1 MVVLMKPLK
10 LPLLI
15 SLTLLAQQPDE
26 RKPERTISILAE
38 RFTYNPSRITVKQ
51 GQLVE
56 FVLESDDTDH
66 GFKVPSA
73 GIDVAIPPVG
83 KGEVRV
89 RFLARDKGT
98 FEFECSRACGA
109 GHHLM
114 RGAIIVK

>member
-1 MVVLMKPLK
+1 MKHVK
-10 LPLLI
+10 LTFLI
-15 SLTLLAQQPDE
+15 GAVLLAQQPDA
-26 RKPERTISILAE
+26 RKPDRTVSILAE
-38 RFTYNPSRITVKQ
+38 RFTYNPSRINVKQ

-66 GFKVPSA
+66 GFKIPSA
-73 GIDVAIPPVG
+73 GIDVAIPPAG

-114 RGAIIVK
+114 RGAIVVK

>member
-1 MVVLMKPLK
+1 MVVLMKLLK
-10 LPLLI
+10 LLVPVGI
-15 SLTLLAQQPDE
+15 VLLAQQPSE
-26 RKPERTISILAE
+26 RKPDRTISILAE
-38 RFTYNPSRITVKQ
+38 RFTYNPSRINLKQ

-66 GFKVPSA
+66 GFRVPSA
-73 GIDVAIPPVG
+73 GIDVAIPPSG

-98 FEFECSRACGA
+98 FDFECSRACGA

-114 RGAIIVK
+114 RGAIVVK

>member
-1 MVVLMKPLK
+1 MKHVK
-10 LPLLI
+10 LTFLI
-15 SLTLLAQQPDE
+15 GAVLLAQQPDA
-26 RKPERTISILAE
+26 RKPDRTVSILAE
-38 RFTYNPSRITVKQ
+38 RFTYNPSRINVKQ

-66 GFKVPSA
+66 GFKIPSA
-73 GIDVAIPPVG
+73 GIDVSIPPAG

>member
-1 MVVLMKPLK
+1 MKSIKVLLLVAAALVAQNPTDQKP
-10 LPLLI
+10 
-15 SLTLLAQQPDE
+15 D
-26 RKPERTISILAE
+26 RRVSILAE
-38 RFTYNPSRITVKQ
+38 RFAFNPSKITVKQ

-66 GFKVPSA
+66 GFKIPSA
-73 GIDVAIPPVG
+73 NIDVAIPPVG

-89 RFLARDKGT
+89 LFFAKEKGT

-114 RGAIIVK
+114 RGAVVVK

>member
-1 MVVLMKPLK
+1 MVVLMKSLK
-10 LPLLI
+10 LL
-15 SLTLLAQQPDE
+15 LLAGLMFGAEPE
-26 RKPERTISILAE
+26 SRKPDRVVSILAE
-38 RFTYNPSRITVKQ
+38 RFTYNPARITVKQ

-66 GFKVPSA
+66 GFKVPTA
-73 GIDVAIPPVG
+73 GIDVAIPPAG

-89 RFLARDKGT
+89 RFLAREKGT
-98 FEFECSRACGA
+98 FAFECSRACGA

>member
-1 MVVLMKPLK
+1 MKQAK
-10 LPLLI
+10 LTFLLGAV
-15 SLTLLAQQPDE
+15 LLAQQPDG
-26 RKPERTISILAE
+26 RKADRTVSILAE
-38 RFTYNPSRITVKQ
+38 RFTYNPSRINVKQ

-66 GFKVPSA
+66 GFKIPSA
-73 GIDVAIPPVG
+73 GIDVAIPPAG

-89 RFLARDKGT
+89 RFLAREKGT

>member
-1 MVVLMKPLK
+1 MVVLMK
-10 LPLLI
+10 LLRV
-15 SLTLLAQQPDE
+15 LLLVSVVLSAQKPQDAKPD
-26 RKPERTISILAE
+26 RTVSILAE
-38 RFTYNPSRITVKQ
+38 RFSFNPSKITVKQ

-66 GFKVPSA
+66 GFKIPSA

-89 RFLARDKGT
+89 RFVAQEKGT

-114 RGAIIVK
+114 RGVLIVK

>member
-1 MVVLMKPLK
+1 MRLLK
-10 LPLLI
+10 LLLPV
-15 SLTLLAQQPDE
+15 SLALFAQQREE
-26 RKPERTISILAE
+26 RKPDRTVSILAE
-38 RFTYNPSRITVKQ
+38 RFTYNPARINVKE

-73 GIDVAIPPVG
+73 GIDVAIPPAG
-83 KGEVRV
+83 RGEVRV
-89 RFLARDKGT
+89 RFLASRKGT

>member
-1 MVVLMKPLK
+1 MKHVK
-10 LPLLI
+10 LTFLI
-15 SLTLLAQQPDE
+15 GAVLLAQQPDA
-26 RKPERTISILAE
+26 RKPDRTVSILAE
-38 RFTYNPSRITVKQ
+38 RFTYNPSRINVKQ

-66 GFKVPSA
+66 GFKIPST
-73 GIDVAIPPVG
+73 GIDVAIPPAG

-114 RGAIIVK
+114 RGAIVVK

>member
-1 MVVLMKPLK
+1 MVVLMKSVKLLVPLGAV
-10 LPLLI
+10 
-15 SLTLLAQQPDE
+15 LLAQQPSE
-26 RKPERTISILAE
+26 RKPDRTVSILAE
-38 RFTYNPSRITVKQ
+38 RFTFNPSRITLKQ

-83 KGEVRV
+83 KGQARV

-109 GHHLM
+109 GHQLM

>member
-1 MVVLMKPLK
+1 MKHVKLTFLLGVV
-10 LPLLI
+10 
-15 SLTLLAQQPDE
+15 LLAQQPDA
-26 RKPERTISILAE
+26 RKPDRTVSILAE
-38 RFTYNPSRITVKQ
+38 RFTYNPSRINVKQ

-66 GFKVPSA
+66 GFKIPSA
-73 GIDVAIPPVG
+73 GIDAAIPPAG

-89 RFLARDKGT
+89 RFLAREKGT